1 MTILSLLMAPQGQG
15 NPMSMVIMMVGFI
28 AIIYFIMI
36 RPQRKQQQEHQAMVK
51 ALKRGDEVVTVGGI
65 IGKVV
70 HLTNEQVTVQS
81 GDTRIEIER
90 AKVARVSV
98 KS

>member
-1 MTILSLLMAPQGQG
+1 
-15 NPMSMVIMMVGFI
+15 MVGFF

-51 ALKRGDEVVTVGGI
+51 ALKRGDEVVTAGGI

-70 HLTNEQVTVQS
+70 YLTNEQVTLQS
-81 GDTRIEIER
+81 GDARMEIER
-90 AKVARVSV
+90 SKVARVSV
-98 KS
+98 KT